1 MRKRRLALDALAD
14 LDFARLNHVLIPS
27 RAEDRERLR
36 RSRAGRALL
45 PLFRIYE
52 RFTREGQLAAGLA
65 LGTSVLS
72 LDVDRNDAHLLWA
85 ALVGTLGASFVAS
98 AFTRVGGM
106 NLRVTVPPR
115 VAVGEEVAFAVTVH
129 NAGDRARTGLRVDG
143 PFLPWDG
150 AWSRDLPVVARLA
163 AGAQETVTCH
173 ARFRSRGEHHLDP
186 FRVSSLVPLG
196 LCQGP
201 PVYSLGCRFVVVP
214 AVARIASVTTP
225 TLARHQPGGVPRV
238 TSTGESF
245 DLRGVR
251 PYRPGD
257 PIRDLHARSWART
270 GYPVVREYQQEY
282 FRRVAIVVDPD
293 TARAPHPAV
302 LDALISLA
310 AGLAAT
316 LGRGDTLVD
325 LVIVGGRLHEL
336 NAHGGPGADLLGPTL
351 DVLACVEAGAPLDP
365 DAVLA
370 ALGPHAGRLSA
381 ALVLTVSPS
390 DTHRALG
397 ARLRALGIA
406 NRTLAVYDAR
416 KARPDPAGDVALF
429 AHDAVLRGEAVHA

>member
-1 MRKRRLALDALAD
+1 MKKPPGLGALAD
-14 LDFARLNHVLIPS
+14 LDLARLNHVFVPS

-36 RSRAGRALL
+36 RSRTGRALL
-45 PLFRIYE
+45 PVFRLYE
-52 RFTREGQLAAGLA
+52 RFTREGLLTALLA
-65 LGTSVLS
+65 LVGTVVS
-72 LDVDRNDAHLLWA
+72 LEVDRSDAHLLWA
-85 ALVGTLGASFVAS
+85 ALVGVLGGSLLAS
-98 AFTRVGGM
+98 AFTRVGGVR
-106 NLRVTVPPR
+106 LEVRVPPR
-115 VAVGEEVAFAVTVH
+115 VAVGEEVAFAITVH
-129 NAGDRARTGLRVDG
+129 NAGPRAHAGLRVDG

-150 AWSRDLPVVARLA
+150 AWTRDPPAIARLA

-173 ARFRSRGEHHLDP
+173 GRFRSRGEHHLDP
-186 FRVSSLVPLG
+186 FRVSALVPLG

-201 PVYSLGCRFVVVP
+201 AVYSPGCRFVVVP
-214 AVARIASVTTP
+214 PVARVVSLRAP
-225 TLARHQPGGVPRV
+225 ALARHQPGGVPRV

-282 FRRVAIVVDPD
+282 FRRVAVVVDRD
-293 TARAPHPAV
+293 TAGAPHPAA

-310 AGLAAT
+310 AGLASA
-316 LGRGDTLVD
+316 LGRDDTLVD

-351 DVLACVEAGAPLDP
+351 DVLACVDAGPPLDP

-370 ALGPHAGRLSA
+370 ALGPHAGRISA
-381 ALVLTVSPS
+381 ALVLTVSPGEV
-390 DTHRALG
+390 HRALG
-397 ARLRALGIA
+397 DRLRALGIGS
-406 NRTLAVYDAR
+406 RTLAVYDAR
-416 KARPDPAGDVALF
+416 RPPPEAPGDVALF
-429 AHDAVLRGEAVHA
+429 AHDAVLRGDPVHA

>member
-1 MRKRRLALDALAD
+1 MRRRRLALDALAD

-36 RSRAGRALL
+36 RSRTGRAIL
-45 PLFRIYE
+45 PLFRVYE
-52 RFTREGQLAAGLA
+52 RFTLDGQLTAALA
-65 LGTSVLS
+65 LAATVVS
-72 LDVDRNDAHLLWA
+72 LDIDRGEAHLVWA
-85 ALVGTLGASFVAS
+85 ALVGALGCSLVAS
-98 AFTRVGGM
+98 AFTRVRGVTV
-106 NLRVTVPPR
+106 RVSVPPR
-115 VAVGEEVAFAVTVH
+115 VGVGEEVAFAITMH
-129 NAGDRARTGLRVDG
+129 HEGDRAHTGLRVDG

-150 AWSRDLPVVARLA
+150 AWTAEPPSLPRLRP
-163 AGAQETVTCH
+163 GAQETVTCH
-173 ARFRSRGEHHLDP
+173 ARFRARGEHHLDP
-186 FRVSSLVPLG
+186 FRVSALVPFG

-201 PVYSLGCRFVVVP
+201 AVYSPGCRFVVVP
-214 AVARIASVTTP
+214 PVARVASIRAP

-270 GYPVVREYQQEY
+270 GFPVVREYQQEY

-293 TARAPHPAV
+293 TSGAPHATV
-302 LDALISLA
+302 LDALVSLA
-310 AGLAAT
+310 AGLASA
-316 LGRGDTLVD
+316 LGRDDTLVD

-351 DVLACVEAGAPLDP
+351 DVLACVDAGPPLDP

-370 ALGPHAGRLSA
+370 ALGPHAARLSA

-390 DTHRALG
+390 ETHRALG

-406 NRTLAVYDAR
+406 SRTLAVYDAR
-416 KARPDPAGDVALF
+416 KARPDGADDVALF
-429 AHDAVLRGEAVHA
+429 AHDAVLRGDAVHA